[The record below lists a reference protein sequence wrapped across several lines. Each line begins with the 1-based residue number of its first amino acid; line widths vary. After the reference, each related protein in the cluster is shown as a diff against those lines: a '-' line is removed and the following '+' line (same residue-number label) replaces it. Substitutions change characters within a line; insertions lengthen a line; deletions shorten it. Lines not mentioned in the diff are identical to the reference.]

1 MATSSATDTER
12 RAAWIASPVVVAV
25 CTAVVGLFGTAAG
38 VVLQG
43 YWNTQL
49 ERQKFEFG
57 LIQKALEATDQNDAA
72 RKLQFLL
79 DAGLIRQFDADRIS
93 KLVKQ
98 PENLPLF
105 FGSTIRI
112 PGISPRDVKA
122 VLAHIGLYKGEI
134 NDQDDTPMRQ
144 AVMEFQR
151 SKGMPADGMIGAMT
165 AQRLREAWP
174 DYFKDR

>member
-1 MATSSATDTER
+1 MATPPATSTER
-12 RAAWIASPVVVAV
+12 GINWIASPVIVAV

-57 LIQKALEATDQNDAA
+57 LIQKALESTDQKDAA
-72 RKLQFLL
+72 KRLQFLL

-98 PENLPLF
+98 PDSLPLF
-105 FGSTIRI
+105 FGSTIRT

-122 VLAHIGLYKGEI
+122 VLAHIGLYKGEV
-134 NDQDDTPMRQ
+134 NDQDDAPMRDAIMQ
-144 AVMEFQR
+144 FQR
-151 SKGMPADGMIGAMT
+151 SKGMPPDGLIGGMT
-165 AQRLREAWP
+165 GQRLREAWP